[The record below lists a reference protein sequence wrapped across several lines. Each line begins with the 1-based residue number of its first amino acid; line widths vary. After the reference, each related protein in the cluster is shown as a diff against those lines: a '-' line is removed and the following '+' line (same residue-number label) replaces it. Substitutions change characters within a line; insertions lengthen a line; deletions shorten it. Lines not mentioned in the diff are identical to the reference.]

1 MSLVPRRSHVLTD
14 VRVVESES
22 REVTPAEVRAMGVL
36 GNRGRFGSARVSRRP
51 EQTLDE
57 TYYANVYVYG
67 CVRAIA
73 NDLAAR
79 PFRVGADP
87 ESPNDFDPNHP
98 LAVRLGPPPGGPNA
112 QTSARRLIAWSAAQ
126 RLVLGAL
133 AWQIDGDLRF
143 WPLPGSDL
151 KANRQEDGRKVVKS
165 GWYESFEIGEGRDKR
180 TLRADEVFYSWQPA
194 QDDWGRPESAL
205 EAAALDV
212 QVAVMQD
219 IYDNAFIKNDA
230 RPASIVVHQSFTEES
245 DKRKFR
251 RQFLNRHQGP
261 ANAGRVAFVETDTS
275 RNGAAPKDSIF
286 VQTLGLSQRDA
297 QMVERYEKKLRS
309 ICVAFGVPL
318 SRLGDASERTFS
330 NADRET
336 LNYWLDTVQP
346 LGLDIADDI
355 NMDLMPL
362 FDSSGNVG
370 WFDWSG
376 VPALQPIKRFTVGDV
391 LSLRRDGLITDEEAR
406 VEIGMDPDVELPIID
421 TVPEVEPAAP
431 VVPLALV
438 PGEDPVAAAAP
449 QIVGQVAALLDDAVA
464 KLSGQMR
471 SVPVLPPVPGPPHTP
486 TLDEYTGN
494 DVESQARAAHEYR
507 RATWSRVDRTVRREE
522 AKWERKFNGLL
533 EMQAKSVESRLT
545 GKRGRQALTR
555 AGEDDV
561 PATVVADEVFDRNYW
576 VGRTAEMFRDLF
588 GDVTSTALTAFDVQF
603 NVAFDVASPWAQ
615 NYIEE
620 RANYLAGRVTDT
632 TYKGIKRALAD
643 GVGKGESIPD
653 LAKRIEGLFNQTYAS
668 RATTVARTEVISAYN
683 GSTWLAAQEADPE
696 VIGGVMWIA
705 TLDDVT
711 RDSHADMDGEIIGRG
726 EWFELDGATM
736 MYPGDP
742 ELATRYNSDG
752 DVPDPGSMIIN
763 CRCTCAPVLSDEVPP
778 RERSAASL
786 IALAEAERLLTRVAL
801 GDPLDRII
809 GDLHA

>member
-14 VRVVESES
+14 VRVVDGAES
-22 REVTPAEVRAMGVL
+22 REVAPAEVRAMGVIS
-36 GNRGRFGSARVSRRP
+36 NRGTRFGSARLSRRP
-51 EQTLDE
+51 EQTLNE

-87 ESPNDFDPNHP
+87 ENVTDFDPNHP
-98 LAVRLGPPPGGPNA
+98 LARRLGPPPGGPNA

-133 AWQIDGDLRF
+133 AWQIDGDLAF
-143 WPLPGSDL
+143 WPLPGTEL
-151 KANRQEDGRKVVKS
+151 KANRQEDGRKVVKT
-165 GWYESFEIGEGRDKR
+165 GWYDSFEIGAGRDKR
-180 TLRADEVFYSWQPA
+180 TLKASEVFYSWQPA

-219 IYDNAFIKNDA
+219 VYDNAFIKNDA
-230 RPASIVVHQSFTEES
+230 RPASIVVHQSFVDNA
-245 DKRKFR
+245 DKTKFR

-275 RNGAAPKDSIF
+275 RNGSAPKDSIF

-318 SRLGDASERTFS
+318 SRLGDASGSTFNNS
-330 NADRET
+330 NRET

-346 LGLDIADDI
+346 LGLDMADDI
-355 NMDLMPL
+355 NMHLMPL

-376 VPALQPIKRFTVGDV
+376 VPALAPVKRFSVGEV
-391 LSLRRDGLITDEEAR
+391 VTMRRDGLLTDAEAR
-406 VEIGMDPDVELPIID
+406 TELGMDPDVELPD
-421 TVPEVEPAAP
+421 
-431 VVPLALV
+431 PLSS
-438 PGEDPVAAAAP
+438 EETAAAVYSLNAEGTLLEAP
-449 QIVGQVAALLDDAVA
+449 GAVSAAEVAALLDSAVA
-464 KLSGQMR
+464 KLSNELR
-471 SVPVLPPVPGPPHTP
+471 SVPALPPAPPAPVAP
-486 TLDEYTGN
+486 TLDEYTGQ

-522 AKWERKFNGLL
+522 SKWERRFNALL
-533 EMQAKSVESRLT
+533 EMQLKSVESRLT

-555 AGEDDV
+555 AIEDGTP
-561 PATVVADEVFDRNYW
+561 PAVVVADEVFDRRYW
-576 VGRTAEMFRDLF
+576 VGRTTEMFKELF
-588 GDVTSTALTAFDVQF
+588 GDVAAASLTAFDVQF
-603 NVAFDVASPWAQ
+603 GVSFDLASPWAADF
-615 NYIEE
+615 IEE
-620 RANYLAGRVTDT
+620 RSNYLAGRVTDT
-632 TYKGIKRALAD
+632 TYNGIKKALAE
-643 GVGKGESIPD
+643 GVSKGESIPD
-653 LAKRIEGLFNQTYAS
+653 LASRIDGLFNQTYRS

-683 GSTWLAAQEADPE
+683 GSTWLASQEADPE

-711 RDSHADMDGEIIGRG
+711 RDSHADMDGEVIGRG

-742 ELATRYNSDG
+742 EVTTRYNSDG

-763 CRCTCAPVLSDEVPP
+763 CRCTCAPVTVDEVPP

-786 IALAEAERLLTRVAL
+786 MRMSDAERL
-801 GDPLDRII
+801 II
-809 GDLHA
+809 RAAIAASES